1 MTTSYMHMG
10 QHGPADYARAIN
22 KTIPARKHEY
32 QELWDRLFSLG
43 YNDLNIRQ
51 RARPIFQ

>member
-10 QHGPADYARAIN
+10 QHGPADYARVIN
-22 KTIPARKHEY
+22 KTIPARRHEY
-32 QELWDRLFSLG
+32 QELWDRLFSLD